1 MTLSRRS
8 LLTGLLSSA
17 AVIAAGPVAKV
28 IPATRGREVIYLNRT
43 IRTFRDLQELEFIE
57 GMAQRAVSTF
67 IYGNPDATPR
77 QFTGLTLGEPLIDID
92 GGGPANRSLWKI
104 GWSKSD
110 DKRLSPS

>member
-17 AVIAAGPVAKV
+17 AVIAAGPVTKLV
-28 IPATRGREVIYLNRT
+28 PPIPVGRDYPWFEHWEAEQVK
-43 IRTFRDLQELEFIE
+43 FLE
-57 GMAQRAVSTF
+57 GLSQRAVSTF
-67 IYGNPDATPR
+67 IYGNSDATPR

-92 GGGPANRSLWKI
+92 GGEPANRSLWKI